1 MNSSRENFEVQ
12 VMRQGRWIT
21 QAVKNR
27 ESEAGDMA
35 KTLLL
40 DKACPG
46 ARVVRNWLGQDGL
59 TTEKVVFEKTQGVSG
74 SGPVR
79 INPIESAPPRCENP
93 RDYFNFES
101 RMTINRIF
109 RTYFED
115 THLTPTE
122 LLHSHKE
129 LQRIQ
134 DKDSLVQSAVDM
146 IATLQTKGT
155 DLPPKQRREEIFA
168 SIDHIKAQARR
179 AEKMKLPK
187 MGESFSDA
195 LAEMEALGNDESLTP
210 DYLTMAALSRDLLG
224 TRNWLGKLD
233 RLCKL
238 AVAETVAESV
248 LLLDTVIADVLGA
261 NVVQEV
267 LGWQPS
273 LGSAII
279 AMFDLADGKFDVEK
293 SEAKDVVEVL
303 NRLFAQGRL
312 PASRYC
318 LIDRALRQ
326 LRSSTPLSRND
337 PGKELDEYRKVLAR
351 LLVPGGF
358 LAGSQ
363 AAEALTVRGTRF
375 VEQGGATGRR
385 AAITATVHALPDRAH
400 GVMYLAELSKTDLAK
415 DHLSDIIGQLDSV
428 FGARVIGELCR
439 RTLSPKDRMVSATG
453 AFNAAV
459 SSALPDEIK
468 NKIADH
474 IDTVLERYLVDE
486 SIIEKLDDPS
496 TPLRDRAV
504 RLVKFCGA
512 GVLPEGKALNRA
524 RERVIKILR
533 QPKFDVSFIEG
544 ISDPARAAKLLRDFH
559 QLLVSSGFA

>member
-27 ESEAGDMA
+27 ESEANDMA

-40 DKACPG
+40 DKSCPG
-46 ARVVRNWLGQDGL
+46 ARVIRNWLGQDGL
-59 TTEKVVFEKTQGVSG
+59 TTEKVIFEKIQAASG

-79 INPIESAPPRCENP
+79 INPIESAPPRCESA
-93 RDYFNFES
+93 RDYFNLES

-115 THLTPTE
+115 TYLTPTE

-129 LQRIQ
+129 MQRLQ
-134 DKDSLVQSAVDM
+134 DKDTLVQSAVDM

-155 DLPPKQRREEIFA
+155 DLPAKQRREEIYA
-168 SIDHIKAQARR
+168 SFEQIKAQARR

-187 MGESFSDA
+187 MGDSFSGT
-195 LAEMEALGNDESLTP
+195 LAEMSRLGNDDLTP
-210 DYLTMAALSRDLLG
+210 DYLTMVALTRDLLG

-238 AVAETVAESV
+238 ATAETVDESL

-273 LGSAII
+273 LGSAIV
-279 AMFDLADGKFDVEK
+279 AMFDLADGKFDIEK
-293 SEAKDVVEVL
+293 SEAKDVVELL
-303 NRLFAQGRL
+303 NRLFEQGKL

-318 LIDRALRQ
+318 MIDRALRQ
-326 LRSSTPLSRND
+326 LRSSTPLSRNN
-337 PGKELDEYRKVLAR
+337 PAKELDEYRKVLTR

-358 LAGSQ
+358 VAGSQ

-415 DHLSDIIGQLDSV
+415 DHLNDIIGQLDSV

-468 NKIADH
+468 NRLADH
-474 IDTVLERYLVDE
+474 IDMVLERYLVDE

-496 TPLRDRAV
+496 TPLRDRAI

-533 QPKFDVSFIEG
+533 QPKFDVGFIEG